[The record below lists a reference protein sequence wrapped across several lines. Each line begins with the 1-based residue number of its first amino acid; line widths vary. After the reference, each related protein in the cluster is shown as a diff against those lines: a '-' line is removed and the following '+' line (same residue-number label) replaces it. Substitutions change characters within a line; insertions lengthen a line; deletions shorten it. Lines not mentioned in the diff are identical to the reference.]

1 MARRTHRLSLDRL
14 ESRELMAGDITAF
27 VGSNTLYLGEV
38 VAQSGQP
45 NAVQITQLANG
56 AIRVAGQVNSGGTLT
71 HVKGAA
77 YQDFFLPNGSVVVS
91 FGAGNDRVRVTNAK
105 FNIVN
110 IDLSYPNTNDVD
122 TIDINGLTTTGAVQ
136 LRSGGGVDNVF
147 VQNAKIGDGT
157 GFEDL
162 NINSGA
168 GADFV
173 RVGSLTNGFVEVRGN
188 LILNTFTSLAET
200 DADIV
205 DVYQTTVYKSVFLD
219 TGAGNDRL
227 DVVSVV
233 AGDDIV
239 TVLGDG
245 NDKATMREVR
255 AVDQFFVAMGT
266 GNDTL
271 DMTYLRANYLSVDGG
286 PGFDSLSKS
295 IDGPTGSSSFTGWE
309 VINGRRIWNLSG
321 LLAPIS
327 GVLAMP

>member
-1 MARRTHRLSLDRL
+1 
-14 ESRELMAGDITAF
+14 
-27 VGSNTLYLGEV
+27 
-38 VAQSGQP
+38 
-45 NAVQITQLANG
+45 
-56 AIRVAGQVNSGGTLT
+56 
-71 HVKGAA
+71 
-77 YQDFFLPNGSVVVS
+77 
-91 FGAGNDRVRVTNAK
+91 
-105 FNIVN
+105 
-110 IDLSYPNTNDVD
+110 
-122 TIDINGLTTTGAVQ
+122 
-136 LRSGGGVDNVF
+136 
-147 VQNAKIGDGT
+147 
-157 GFEDL
+157 
-162 NINSGA
+162 
-168 GADFV
+168 
-173 RVGSLTNGFVEVRGN
+173 
-188 LILNTFTSLAET
+188 
-200 DADIV
+200 
-205 DVYQTTVYKSVFLD
+205 VYKSVFLD